1 MEKILLI
8 AACGLLVMAVFAFYR
23 YFKGRRSLGRRRH

>member
-8 AACGLLVMAVFAFYR
+8 AACGLLVTAFFALYR
-23 YFKGRRSLGRRRH
+23 HFKGRRTLGRRRH